1 MLCVTRILFYS
12 IKVLTMNHATPPP
25 TSDELTKAY
34 KRARL
39 RQIGVSYQRAIT
51 TPCISAA
58 MRCAVLAARK
68 QQPSP
73 ETGINQGEVR

>member
-1 MLCVTRILFYS
+1 MEQAF
-12 IKVLTMNHATPPP
+12 PPP
-25 TSDELTKAY
+25 TSDELTKVY
-34 KRARL
+34 IRARL